1 MKNYIVHDSEGNI
14 LKTGQCRDEDLSLQG
29 ELVIEGIADD
39 AVHKIENGQVVDRI
53 IPQLEIDAA
62 SEIKTR
68 AKRDR
73 MLGYTD
79 WTQVPDSPLSE
90 EKKTEF
96 QVYRQALR
104 DLPTHANW
112 PNLTD
117 EDWPVMP

>member
-1 MKNYIVHDSEGNI
+1 MKNYIVYDSEGNI
-14 LKTGQCRDEDLSLQG
+14 LKTGQCREEDLSLQG

-39 AVHKIENGQVVDRI
+39 AVHKIENGQVVDKI
-53 IPQLEIDAA
+53 ISQQEIDQK
-62 SEIKTR
+62 SESNNR

-73 MLGYTD
+73 ILGRSD

-90 EKKTEF
+90 EKKIEF

-112 PNLTD
+112 PNLND

>member
-1 MKNYIVHDSEGNI
+1 MKNYIVYDSEGNI
-14 LKTGQCRDEDLSLQG
+14 LKTGQCREEDLSLQG

-39 AVHKIENGQVVDRI
+39 AVHKIENGQVVDKI
-53 IPQLEIDAA
+53 ISQQEIDQK
-62 SEIKTR
+62 SESNNR

-73 MLGYTD
+73 ILGRSD

-96 QVYRQALR
+96 QAYRQALR

-112 PNLTD
+112 PNLND

>member
-1 MKNYIVHDSEGNI
+1 MKNYIVYDSEGNI
-14 LKTGQCRDEDLSLQG
+14 LKTGQCREEDLSLQG

-39 AVHKIENGQVVDRI
+39 AVHKIENGQVVDKI
-53 IPQLEIDAA
+53 ISQQEIDQK
-62 SEIKTR
+62 SESNNR

-73 MLGYTD
+73 ILGRSD

-90 EKKTEF
+90 EKKTEY

-112 PNLTD
+112 PNLND